1 MPSRRF
7 DDDVSAALDALMA
20 ALHDDDVRDAA
31 TRRAE
36 AIRRGRSVGEPY
48 RELVGAGGHP
58 LLVELV
64 TEHLEKV
71 ATAGAR
77 LRRAEAAALY
87 AEGLTMEQIADAFGV
102 TRQRVSAILKEARA
116 RGLLD
121 DTPPER

>member
-1 MPSRRF
+1 M
-7 DDDVSAALDALMA
+7 SAALDALLD
-20 ALHDDDVRDAA
+20 ALLDDDVRASA

-36 AIRRGRSVGEPY
+36 TIRRGRSVGEPY
-48 RELVGAGGHP
+48 RDLVGAGGHP

-64 TEHLEKV
+64 TEHLERI

-87 AEGLTMEQIADAFGV
+87 AEGLTMEQIAEAFGV

-121 DTPPER
+121 DVTPER